1 MSFQRK
7 TTLAIVLIALFV
19 IGNQVFIGC
28 WLIQKKYDA
37 KVINVSGKQRM
48 LSQRIMALTFDYQIH
63 KNRAEVTEAQALF
76 EEWKIA
82 HYSLMNGDKAGEI
95 KGTSLV
101 IKQSLKQLTAQI
113 IFAESIIKKIDD
125 LRPNELLKFNE
136 SQTQFLVKMDKIVT
150 MIETESNQKIYT
162 MIVFQFLFSIIIIG
176 IIIFEIKFVFE
187 PIMNHLKKQN
197 KELQNSNRTLNEYA
211 SIASHDLRS
220 PIQNILRFLTLLK
233 KSIPEKLN
241 RNENI
246 YLEYIEESALRMNQT
261 TIDLLRYS
269 TSNNVQKKRVNTAFL
284 LQNVLADL
292 QAKISDS
299 QAIVTIKNLP
309 EIINIDENLFR
320 LLFQNLISNAI
331 KFMPKN
337 SIPQINISSK
347 IKKDDFIFCVSDNG
361 IGIKKEYHEKIFKI
375 FNRLHTRN
383 DYEGTGIGLSLCKR
397 IVEGHEGIIWIESEI
412 EQGSRFYFS
421 IPKE

>member
-1 MSFQRK
+1 
-7 TTLAIVLIALFV
+7 
-19 IGNQVFIGC
+19 
-28 WLIQKKYDA
+28 
-37 KVINVSGKQRM
+37 
-48 LSQRIMALTFDYQIH
+48 
-63 KNRAEVTEAQALF
+63 
-76 EEWKIA
+76 
-82 HYSLMNGDKAGEI
+82 
-95 KGTSLV
+95 
-101 IKQSLKQLTAQI
+101 
-113 IFAESIIKKIDD
+113 
-125 LRPNELLKFNE
+125 
-136 SQTQFLVKMDKIVT
+136 
-150 MIETESNQKIYT
+150 
-162 MIVFQFLFSIIIIG
+162 
-176 IIIFEIKFVFE
+176 
-187 PIMNHLKKQN
+187 MNHLKKQN

-299 QAIVTIKNLP
+299 QAIVTIKSLP